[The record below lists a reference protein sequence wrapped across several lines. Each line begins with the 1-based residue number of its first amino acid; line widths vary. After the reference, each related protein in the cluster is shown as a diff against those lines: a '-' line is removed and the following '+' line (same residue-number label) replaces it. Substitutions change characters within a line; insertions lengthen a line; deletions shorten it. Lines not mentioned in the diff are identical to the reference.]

1 MGLYYM
7 KISEFEKAEM
17 YLLQCTKIGSEQ
29 QRLDAIVRLAQN
41 DRKMGDVPKARAIL
55 HENFEHA
62 DTDTPH
68 YADALIQLGLCCY
81 SEGRLEEALEL
92 YERAHEISERKQD
105 HFITL
110 YNELGIGT
118 VLSDLG
124 RMDEAR
130 DLMLKI
136 YRETGKYGYIYLL
149 SDSLNLI
156 SSILLK
162 QGEYEDAVNYAKQ
175 GLVIWLHSNYY
186 TGQMVM
192 YCTILRALKHLKG
205 REKEMAEYKNKA
217 DELRPIIREKVI
229 IDIYEDMLRVLA
241 K

>member
-1 MGLYYM
+1 M
-7 KISEFEKAEM
+7 
-17 YLLQCTKIGSEQ
+17 
-29 QRLDAIVRLAQN
+29 
-41 DRKMGDVPKARAIL
+41 
-55 HENFEHA
+55 
-62 DTDTPH
+62 
-68 YADALIQLGLCCY
+68 
-81 SEGRLEEALEL
+81 
-92 YERAHEISERKQD
+92 
-105 HFITL
+105 

-130 DLMLKI
+130 ELMLKI

-162 QGEYEDAVNYAKQ
+162 QEEYEDAVNYAKQ

-192 YCTILRALKHLKG
+192 YCTILRALKRLKG
-205 REKEMAEYKNKA
+205 REKELEEYKKKA

-229 IDIYEDMLRVLA
+229 IDIYEDMLRIMA
-241 K
+241 E